1 MNRLTID
8 HVTRL
13 FGRRPGWCV
22 SLYMPTHWA
31 GKEIREEPIRLKNLV
46 GDADEQLQAV
56 GVAGRDIKRLLEPA
70 RRLCNLDAESN
81 REFWRHQYGGL
92 VLLLST
98 DGEEHF
104 RFPEVFE
111 EQVVVDHRF
120 HVKPLLKALQQD
132 EQYCVLAVSQGGVRF
147 LEGCRSGLSERSLED
162 MPDNFQSVVRGDH
175 HKGFN
180 LHSFRVRSNTG
191 DTAVPHGHVESNE
204 EHELRRYFREIAA
217 AISDALKEDQRPLLF
232 AGVAELFPYFRE
244 EVEYSHLNEQPLTG
258 NPDDLSDE
266 ELHRQAWP
274 IVASL
279 IDERRLQILD
289 RWKHAAQT
297 DLGDDALEDIIVAA
311 NEGRVETLLLASDS
325 HTWGVYE
332 PETRKVQRAKEASA
346 ENYDLCDLAAVET
359 LNTGGQVMIF
369 DDQTLGDDDVAAI
382 YRYAV

>member
-1 MNRLTID
+1 MKSTDSVDI
-8 HVTRL
+8 
-13 FGRRPGWCV
+13 
-22 SLYMPTHWA
+22 S
-31 GKEIREEPIRLKNLV
+31 GKLQPPSVMRLK
-46 GDADEQLQAV
+46 
-56 GVAGRDIKRLLEPA
+56 K
-70 RRLCNLDAESN
+70 
-81 REFWRHQYGGL
+81 
-92 VLLLST
+92 
-98 DGEEHF
+98 
-104 RFPEVFE
+104 
-111 EQVVVDHRF
+111 
-120 HVKPLLKALQQD
+120 
-132 EQYCVLAVSQGGVRF
+132 
-147 LEGCRSGLSERSLED
+147 
-162 MPDNFQSVVRGDH
+162 
-175 HKGFN
+175 
-180 LHSFRVRSNTG
+180 
-191 DTAVPHGHVESNE
+191 
-204 EHELRRYFREIAA
+204 
-217 AISDALKEDQRPLLF
+217 DQRALF